1 MHGSSDYMCV
11 CVCMCVCMQCVPVAS
26 RASPRISAI
35 AIFTRQAGAALKVHR
50 FRKIDRG
57 ERTNI
62 VAVAG
67 LIMEYC

>member
-1 MHGSSDYMCV
+1 MCV
-11 CVCMCVCMQCVPVAS
+11 YVRAVPVAS

-35 AIFTRQAGAALKVHR
+35 AIFTRQAGTALKVHR

-57 ERTNI
+57 ERSNI